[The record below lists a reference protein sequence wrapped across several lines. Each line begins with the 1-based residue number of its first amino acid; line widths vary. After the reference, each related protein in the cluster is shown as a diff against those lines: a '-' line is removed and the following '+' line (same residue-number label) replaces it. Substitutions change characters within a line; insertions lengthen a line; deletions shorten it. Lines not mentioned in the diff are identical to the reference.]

1 MKTTIKLLVLMMMV
15 FALPVTLSAQEVNQK
30 KLVNKAVRMSAP
42 QGMDAFPEDMLSENM
57 KNAKKISNAEE
68 VTLTDGIVY
77 TIIASTNTMLRDC
90 FSCGPAVGTETNCN
104 AKYTVET
111 RTYTEW
117 KQSVAVRTWTQRV
130 SVFMGCGQ
138 W

>member
-1 MKTTIKLLVLMMMV
+1 MKTTIKLLVLMMV
-15 FALPVTLSAQEVNQK
+15 FALPVTVSAQDAKQK
-30 KLVNKAVRMSAP
+30 KLVNKTVRMSTPKAIE
-42 QGMDAFPEDMLSENM
+42 AFPEDMLSENM
-57 KNAKKISNAEE
+57 KNAKKVSNTEE
-68 VTLTDGIVY
+68 AALVDGIVY

-117 KQSVAVRTWTQRV
+117 KDGVAVRTWTQRV